1 MVDATKPSKLRV
13 FGESELRDCQDYFLE
28 IQSDSFGKTPN
39 PTPDTRA
46 RYPITAVDSGKYP
59 DLDPRLVNFP
69 APKEKTG

>member
-46 RYPITAVDSGKYP
+46 LPNHRRGFRQISRP
-59 DLDPRLVNFP
+59 
-69 APKEKTG
+69 